1 MPASLD
7 IIGCHLSVK
16 PDISKEPECR
26 ILVVPFVGML
36 LGVTPKSGF
45 RHKADLDGNEQTSA
59 ANVSFEGTRQI

>member
-1 MPASLD
+1 M
-7 IIGCHLSVK
+7 SVK

-59 ANVSFEGTRQI
+59 ADVRL